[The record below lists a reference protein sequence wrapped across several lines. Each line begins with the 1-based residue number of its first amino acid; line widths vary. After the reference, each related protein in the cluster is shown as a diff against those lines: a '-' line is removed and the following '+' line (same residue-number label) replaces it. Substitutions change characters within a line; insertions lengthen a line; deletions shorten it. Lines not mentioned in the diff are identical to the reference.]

1 MMLLDS
7 LQLVLAHELLD
18 NTLQD
23 LIDFLS
29 LLHILNILGQLL
41 QFLLEIFEAIIA
53 LVVEKG
59 LEAVLVIVLL
69 DKALQRVVDR

>member
-7 LQLVLAHELLD
+7 LQLVLTHELLD

-23 LIDFLS
+23 LVDFLS

-41 QFLLEIFEAIIA
+41 QFLLEIFEAVIS

-69 DKALQRVVDR
+69 DKALQ